1 MPIYKCSS
9 NGKYRIGNGA
19 CVYSTKA
26 QAEKVYRAILAQGEF
41 AAKVVSFDFDG
52 TLSTKKGQDKAKE
65 LLAENYRVLIVTA
78 RQSTDSKEV
87 FDVADKIGIR
97 RSDIYF
103 TNGAN
108 KWSLIKRL
116 GIAIHYDN
124 NPEQVDLINKMT
136 KTEGKLFK

>member
-9 NGKYRIGNGA
+9 NGKYRIGNGS
-19 CVYSTKA
+19 CIYNTKA

-41 AAKVVSFDFDG
+41 ANKIVSFDFDG
-52 TLSTKKGQDKAKE
+52 TLSTSEGQNKALNLIKE
-65 LLAENYRVLIVTA
+65 GYRVFIVTA
-78 RQSTDSKEV
+78 RQSKDSKEV
-87 FDVADKIGIR
+87 FDVADKLGIR

-108 KWSLIKRL
+108 KWSVIKRL

>member
-19 CVYSTKA
+19 CIYDTKGK
-26 QAEKVYRAILAQGEF
+26 AEKVYRAILAQGEF

-52 TLSTKKGQDKAKE
+52 TLSTKKGQDKAKQ
-65 LLAENYRVLIVTA
+65 LLAEGYRVLIVTA
-78 RQSTDSKEV
+78 RQSTDNKAV
-87 FDVADKIGIR
+87 FEVADKLGIR

>member
-1 MPIYKCSS
+1 MPIYKCLS
-9 NGKYRIGNGA
+9 NGKYRIGNGS
-19 CVYSTKA
+19 CIYETQG

-52 TLSTKKGQDKAKE
+52 TLSTKKGKDKAKE

-78 RQSTDSKEV
+78 RQSTDSKAV
-87 FDVADKIGIR
+87 FEVADKIGIR

-103 TNGAN
+103 TNGKS
-108 KWSLIKRL
+108 KWSVIKNL